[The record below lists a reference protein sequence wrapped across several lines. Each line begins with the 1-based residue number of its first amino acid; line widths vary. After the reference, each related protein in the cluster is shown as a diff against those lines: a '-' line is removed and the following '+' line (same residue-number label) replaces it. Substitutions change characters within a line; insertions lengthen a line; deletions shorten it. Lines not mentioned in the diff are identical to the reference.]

1 MNYKRMT
8 LRDRIKIQS
17 QIESNPSSSLV
28 TISNIIKFNPSSIY
42 REIKN
47 NRISFDTRSIKFNKS
62 SRASD
67 CHHLLKFPF
76 ICNAC
81 KKRKNCSKEIWNMTH
96 LKRMLEELQ
105 S

>member
-67 CHHLLKFPF
+67 CHHLLNFLLSVTLV
-76 ICNAC
+76 
-81 KKRKNCSKEIWNMTH
+81 KKEK
-96 LKRMLEELQ
+96 L
-105 S
+105 